1 MNIGIKYCGGCNSQ
15 YDRVKLIKSFKEK
28 HPENRYSD
36 VLDGELTQ
44 DIWIIVCGCPCAC
57 VCTDG
62 LAAKLNLFF
71 VKSPEDIPLLEAEI
85 ENLKRVKNLDKKEV

>member
-15 YDRVKLIKSFKEK
+15 YDRVKLIEGFKEK
-28 HPENRYSD
+28 HPENRYYD

-57 VCTDG
+57 VRTDG
-62 LAAKLNLFF
+62 LAATLKMFF

-85 ENLKRVKNLDKKEV
+85 ENLKRVKNLEQKEV